1 MLYAIKTIKVS
12 LNLSENSTGKVN
24 SPKTA
29 YEIAKKL
36 FSELD
41 ADQEHMIMFSLDS
54 QNQIRGYKVISSGG
68 QTNMSPD
75 NKIIFR
81 NALLLG
87 AVGIILAHNHPSG
100 EATPSSEDRVFTEKI
115 RKASE
120 MLDITFLDH
129 IIMGKESYYS
139 FAERKE
145 IN

>member
-1 MLYAIKTIKVS
+1 MLYAIKTIKVT
-12 LNLSENSTGKVN
+12 LNTSEPIGKVN

-29 YEIAKKL
+29 YEIAKTL

-68 QTNMSPD
+68 QTNMTPD

-87 AVGIILAHNHPSG
+87 AAGIILAHNHPSG
-100 EATPSSEDRVFTEKI
+100 QAEPSIEDKTFTEKI
-115 RKASE
+115 KKASE
-120 MLDITFLDH
+120 SLDITFLDH
-129 IIMGKESYYS
+129 IILGKNGFYS

-145 IN
+145 IV